1 MLRNFLNGNS
11 RALIILVNSGMFL
24 TNHPATNHTQ
34 TIVQHIKN
42 QESMLNIFKTKR
54 KKITDDT
61 LGTLTF
67 KKSNRIDESYW
78 NVDLKINSITELVE
92 FYIYNNVDGI
102 NDKQKQL
109 ILLIESKYP
118 ELIGSLQSFLNEQIR
133 KLDSDHSSISIEKD
147 LDISFINIPQDP
159 TELNKWEINYIEK
172 KGFTSYGIE
181 IENWNPI
188 DLGVSA

>member
-1 MLRNFLNGNS
+1 
-11 RALIILVNSGMFL
+11 MFL